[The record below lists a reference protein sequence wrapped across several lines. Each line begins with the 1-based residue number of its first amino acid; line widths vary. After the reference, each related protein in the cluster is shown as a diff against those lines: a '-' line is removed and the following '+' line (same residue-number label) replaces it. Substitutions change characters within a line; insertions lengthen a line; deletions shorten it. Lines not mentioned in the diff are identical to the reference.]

1 MFGNIILSVLYLFI
15 AILYISL
22 FHYPKKVVARS
33 ARVLVLLSI
42 ILHISFIL
50 YLTFTE
56 GRLALATVFEVLSM
70 LALFM
75 TLFLIS
81 LELKTGEKSLGAF
94 IFPFVFCLQVI
105 SVLGKRIPVLDES
118 ITRMPLLSLHTLTTV
133 VGYTCFIYSFILAI
147 MYLSLL
153 NRFENKKYD
162 SIFFGMPPLDLLEKL
177 NIITMY
183 SGFFFLSF
191 GLVSG
196 GWLSLLIWNEI
207 PFSDPKIFLTICL
220 WFIYL
225 VSLIIRSLL
234 KLRGRTMSYA
244 SIVGFLLIALIIML
258 ESLTQATLHR
268 F

>member
-15 AILYISL
+15 AIIYITL
-22 FHYPKKVVARS
+22 FHYPKKMIAKS
-33 ARVLVLLSI
+33 ARILVLLSI
-42 ILHISFIL
+42 ILHLSFIL

-75 TLFLIS
+75 TILLIS
-81 LELKTGEKSLGAF
+81 IEIKTGEKSLGAF
-94 IFPFVFCLQVI
+94 IFPLVFCLQVI

-118 ITRMPLLSLHTLTTV
+118 ITHMPLLGLHTLTTV
-133 VGYTCFIYSFILAI
+133 VGYTCFIYSFILAL
-147 MYLSLL
+147 MYLNLL
-153 NRFENKKYD
+153 KRFENKKFD
-162 SIFFGMPPLDLLEKL
+162 SIFFGMPPLDLLDKL
-177 NIITMY
+177 NMIAMNT
-183 SGFFFLSF
+183 GFFFLSF
-191 GLVSG
+191 GLISG

-207 PFSDPKIFLTICL
+207 PFFDPKIFLTICL
-220 WFIYL
+220 WFIYF

-244 SIVGFLLIALIIML
+244 SIVGFILIALIIIL